1 MKMLLLFVSILL
13 FLAVAK
19 LPIGYYTFLRIAVT
33 LVAGIIVGNELQNGS
48 TTSVIVF
55 AIIAILFNPIFPLY
69 IGTKSS
75 WIPIDIICG
84 IVFIIKFFN
93 QEKVQQ

>member
-1 MKMLLLFVSILL
+1 MLLLFVSILL

>member
-1 MKMLLLFVSILL
+1 MLLLFVSILL

-84 IVFIIKFFN
+84 IVFIIKYFN